1 MSAGDVT
8 HSVDH
13 GGHHDAERDGHAHM
27 CHLSV
32 ALGVH
37 HDRPTSPEHQY
48 ECRDH
53 LRRKLQSVAKP
64 RESTGCM
71 RSWCQCHETQLECTN
86 QAPKTKNKNKRKKS
100 SSSHVLVVVV
110 VVVEQARSKN
120 NTPNLTPSVGRISS
134 KYLL

>member
-1 MSAGDVT
+1 MSGGCEGNSNSRVHVSAGDVT

-13 GGHHDAERDGHAHM
+13 GGHHDAERDGYAHM

-48 ECRDH
+48 ECGDH

-64 RESTGCM
+64 RGSTGCM
-71 RSWCQCHETQLECTN
+71 RSWCQCHETQFECTN
-86 QAPKTKNKNKRKKS
+86 QAPKTKTKEKN
-100 SSSHVLVVVV
+100 L
-110 VVVEQARSKN
+110 QAHM
-120 NTPNLTPSVGRISS
+120 
-134 KYLL
+134 Y